1 MPVRRTRRKIGGAPA
16 WWNKTKDWLRKTRIL
31 SKVGDVV
38 APMIPGAL
46 GMAAR
51 QAVNYG
57 QSQGYGRRRIRRR
70 NCCSGGSLYPV
81 GARRGGAM
89 APVGGAYLSRV
100 RRSGSMSSRLARP
113 SLGKRMAMKF

>member
-1 MPVRRTRRKIGGAPA
+1 MPVRTRRRIGGAPA
-16 WWNKTKDWLRKTRIL
+16 WWNKTKDWLKKTQIL
-31 SKVGDVV
+31 SKVGNVV
-38 APMIPGAL
+38 APMIPGAA

-70 NCCSGGSLYPV
+70 GGALRPV

-89 APVGGAYLSRV
+89 APVGGAYLTRV
-100 RRSGSMSSRLARP
+100 RRTGSMSSRLARP
-113 SLGKRMAMKF
+113 SLGKRMTMKY